1 MKNTDVRS
9 VINIVII
16 RSLSGIGY
24 RVSFISY
31 RYRYRCRSL
40 ELQQNRESE
49 VGNRRKLKKLGP
61 LFPHFSREI
70 WKK

>member
-24 RVSFISY
+24 RVY
-31 RYRYRCRSL
+31 RLSVIVIAIAADRSSC
-40 ELQQNRESE
+40 NKIGSRKSE
-49 VGNRRKLKKLGP
+49 IEEN
-61 LFPHFSREI
+61 
-70 WKK
+70 